1 MNSTIVTIVGYIIVG
16 YIIRVIFYFYM
27 IRKYEIKICI
37 PLALYGLFE
46 MTYMTIKLTLE

>member
-1 MNSTIVTIVGYIIVG
+1 MNSTIVTIVG

-46 MTYMTIKLTLE
+46 MAYMAIKLTLE